1 MASQKTEESEF
12 WESLENTFGRK
23 IPIDPQV
30 RYVINMAIKESRNQD
45 PEERAEV
52 VDDAMYLAH
61 DFVNVAFK
69 DESDAEVAY
78 VAVKTAKDFINEELE
93 SKGVKVPIDE
103 ETENET
109 ETKQT
114 TDGNISPGDFLEQ
127 FPGIKKLER
136 KGGPKE
142 KPKEG
147 KVNYVVNDG
156 VINIYVNIIEKFVEV
171 NKVKIFEDNDYQ
183 KLRDKGKYNLHSV
196 SGLPTFRGSKHR
208 SWNRITQSG
217 K

>member
-69 DESDAEVAY
+69 DESDAEV
-78 VAVKTAKDFINEELE
+78 VE
-93 SKGVKVPIDE
+93 GVKVPIDE

-142 KPKEG
+142 KPKEE
-147 KVNYVVNDG
+147 KVDYVVNDG
-156 VINIYVNIIEKFVEV
+156 VINIYDR
-171 NKVKIFEDNDYQ
+171 KVC
-183 KLRDKGKYNLHSV
+183 
-196 SGLPTFRGSKHR
+196 
-208 SWNRITQSG
+208 
-217 K
+217 

>member
-1 MASQKTEESEF
+1 MISKSSSQT
-12 WESLENTFGRK
+12 LLLYG
-23 IPIDPQV
+23 IPKDGGV
-30 RYVINMAIKESRNQD
+30 RILGKSREYVWSQNSDRSTGEICHKYGYQRIEKSGPR
-45 PEERAEV
+45 RAEV

-103 ETENET
+103 ETENEM

-114 TDGNISPGDFLEQ
+114 TEGNISPGDFLEQ
-127 FPGIKKLER
+127 FPGVKKLER

-142 KPKEG
+142 KPKEE
-147 KVNYVVNDG
+147 KVDYVVNDG
-156 VINIYVNIIEKFVEV
+156 VINIYDR
-171 NKVKIFEDNDYQ
+171 KVC
-183 KLRDKGKYNLHSV
+183 
-196 SGLPTFRGSKHR
+196 
-208 SWNRITQSG
+208 
-217 K
+217 

>member
-69 DESDAEVAY
+69 DESDAEV
-78 VAVKTAKDFINEELE
+78 VE
-93 SKGVKVPIDE
+93 GVKVPIDE

-127 FPGIKKLER
+127 FPGSKSWREKVDQKKNRKKKKLIMSSTM
-136 KGGPKE
+136 
-142 KPKEG
+142 
-147 KVNYVVNDG
+147 V
-156 VINIYVNIIEKFVEV
+156 
-171 NKVKIFEDNDYQ
+171 
-183 KLRDKGKYNLHSV
+183 
-196 SGLPTFRGSKHR
+196 
-208 SWNRITQSG
+208 
-217 K
+217 